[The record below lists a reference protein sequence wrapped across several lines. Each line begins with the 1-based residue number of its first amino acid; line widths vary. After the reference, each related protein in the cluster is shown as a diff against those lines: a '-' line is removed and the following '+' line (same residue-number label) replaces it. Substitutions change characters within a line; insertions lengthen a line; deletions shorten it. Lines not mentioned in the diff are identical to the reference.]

1 MTTSR
6 SNFEGDN
13 VRYGMLVAALGCA
26 AMVLTGAA
34 RAAEDPAGKK
44 DPSLEEAR
52 QHAARAK
59 VHYDL
64 GEFEKAAEEYIIV
77 YRLRPLPALLFNIAQ
92 SYRGAGLY
100 EKAKQFYRAY
110 LRENPDSQTRAA
122 VKKALKEIDELLAKE
137 RKTREAPP
145 NGIREPPAEVAAQ
158 APQAP
163 PPPPSMVAPA
173 PRQPAASTPVPPA
186 GAAAALP
193 PAQIPPSQPVAAPAV
208 SQPTPA
214 AAPASALPAPTATA
228 VAARAE
234 PSSSRRTWTYSLA
247 GASVAMLGGG
257 LIFAV
262 KAKNVDNELTAHPH
276 TTVAADDLLSQ
287 SKSAHTLSAVL
298 LGAGLAAGIG
308 AGVLYFLP
316 TSSGAS
322 VAGRF

>member
-13 VRYGMLVAALGCA
+13 VTYGKLVAALGCA
-26 AMVLTGAA
+26 AMVLAGAA
-34 RAAEDPAGKK
+34 RAAEDSAGKK

-262 KAKNVDNELTAHPH
+262 KAKNADNELTAHPH

>member
-13 VRYGMLVAALGCA
+13 VTYGKLVAALGCA
-26 AMVLTGAA
+26 AMVLAGAA
-34 RAAEDPAGKK
+34 RAAEDSAGKK

-158 APQAP
+158 APPAA

-173 PRQPAASTPVPPA
+173 PRQPAASIPPA
-186 GAAAALP
+186 GA
-193 PAQIPPSQPVAAPAV
+193 
-208 SQPTPA
+208 
-214 AAPASALPAPTATA
+214 ALPAPTAIT
-228 VAARAE
+228 VAARPE

-257 LIFAV
+257 LLFAV

>member
-1 MTTSR
+1 
-6 SNFEGDN
+6 
-13 VRYGMLVAALGCA
+13 MLLAALGCA
-26 AMVLTGAA
+26 AMVLAGAA
-34 RAAEDPAGKK
+34 RAAEESAAKRDPT
-44 DPSLEEAR
+44 LEEAR
-52 QHAARAK
+52 QHAAKAK

-92 SYRGAGLY
+92 SYRGAGQY

-110 LRENPDSQTRAA
+110 LRESPDAQTSAA
-122 VKKALKEIDELLAKE
+122 VKRALKEIDELLAKE
-137 RKTREAPP
+137 KKTRESPP
-145 NGIREPPAEVAAQ
+145 NGIREPPGEVAARGSR
-158 APQAP
+158 APLPAPSMATPAP
-163 PPPPSMVAPA
+163 PPPGVA
-173 PRQPAASTPVPPA
+173 TT
-186 GAAAALP
+186 LP
-193 PAQIPPSQPVAAPAV
+193 PAQTPPSQPVAAPAT
-208 SQPTPA
+208 SQSAPT
-214 AAPASALPAPTATA
+214 AAPPSALPAPTATT

-234 PSSSRRTWTYSLA
+234 PSSSRRTWTYALA

-257 LIFAV
+257 AIFAV

-276 TTVAADDLLSQ
+276 ATTAADDLLSQ
-287 SKSAHTLSAVL
+287 SKSAHTVSAVL